1 MGYQK
6 GEGLGR
12 NKQGIAAAIE
22 VKLRPK
28 LKGLGH
34 GGFAEHKL
42 IPDAELQTA
51 EPQQQ
56 ARHPDKSWPGSWRGC
71 NAQHAARFVIK
82 SSTNGMAWR
91 Q

>member
-1 MGYQK
+1 LLGDAGIGAKLLAKMGYQK

-28 LKGLGH
+28 GKGLGH

-42 IPDAELQTA
+42 IPDAELQAA

-56 ARHPDKSWPGSWRGC
+56 ARRSD
-71 NAQHAARFVIK
+71 
-82 SSTNGMAWR
+82 
-91 Q
+91 

>member
-12 NKQGIAAAIE
+12 NKQGIATAIE
-22 VKLRPK
+22 VQLRPK
-28 LKGLGH
+28 GKGLGH

-42 IPDAELQTA
+42 VHVDVKAA

-56 ARHPDKSWPGSWRGC
+56 AR
-71 NAQHAARFVIK
+71 F
-82 SSTNGMAWR
+82 
-91 Q
+91 

>member
-28 LKGLGH
+28 GKGLGH

-42 IPDAELQTA
+42 IPDAELQAA

-56 ARHPDKSWPGSWRGC
+56 ARHSDLCSLGSRHCFILAYWHLFQ
-71 NAQHAARFVIK
+71 NA
-82 SSTNGMAWR
+82 
-91 Q
+91 